1 MNRKIYLTLG
11 AACLL
16 AITVAS
22 AQTTS
27 TGTEAATV
35 KGTPYLDEAF
45 VDGTIL
51 FANNKRQAPIRYN
64 AYKDL
69 IEFTVGGQ
77 ARVLDPSSTIK
88 RVNFGETTFVVE
100 KYKDDGVTKYG
111 YFTMLDSGKA
121 ALYCKKSVRFL
132 PAMKGRAIDG
142 TDQPAEYKRLPD
154 NFFFKV
160 AGGEMTEI
168 KNMKGLIAAFP
179 DKQDELKTFAKEEKI
194 SPRNQAEL
202 TKLIQYYNS
211 L

>member
-16 AITVAS
+16 AITAAT
-22 AQTTS
+22 AQTQS
-27 TGTEAATV
+27 SGTATAAV
-35 KGTPYLDEAF
+35 KGTPYLNEAY

-51 FANNKRQAPIRYN
+51 FANNKREAPIRYN
-64 AYKDL
+64 AHKDL

-77 ARVLDPSSTIK
+77 ARVLDPGSTIK
-88 RVNFGETTFVVE
+88 RVNFGESTFVVE
-100 KYKDDGVTKYG
+100 KYKNDGVTRYG

-121 ALYCKKSVRFL
+121 VLYSKKSVRFL

-154 NFFFKV
+154 DFYFKV
-160 AGGEMTEI
+160 GGGELTEVKSI
-168 KNMKGLIAAFP
+168 KAMIAAFP
-179 DKQDELKTFAKEEKI
+179 DKQDELKAFAKEEKI
-194 SPRNQAEL
+194 SPRKEDEL
-202 TKLIQYYNS
+202 IKLIQYYNS